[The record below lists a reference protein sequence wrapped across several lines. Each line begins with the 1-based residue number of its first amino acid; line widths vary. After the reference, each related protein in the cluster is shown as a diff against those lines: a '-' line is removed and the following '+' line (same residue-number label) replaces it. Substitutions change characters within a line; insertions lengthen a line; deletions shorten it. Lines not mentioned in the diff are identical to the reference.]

1 MINPRIITVSA
12 GIGFCLSFLIG
23 LIFKVN
29 FLSLLFRAV
38 IFALVFAVVVAIA
51 CIVFD
56 KFLSNESNYD
66 SELAKDSSS
75 NATGS
80 VVNIT
85 VDDDNLPDD
94 DYAPKFSVGNNRQAL
109 SSSVFGDD
117 EKSSVDD
124 ISSSKES
131 NSVNEAET
139 SGDDSSVVN
148 SSVTNGSE
156 SVTVS
161 QNKDDSFQPV
171 SLTDVSKPSENTTS
185 SKGSS
190 NVLDDLPEIGE
201 LPSSVS
207 SDSDSV
213 DVAKS
218 SDSSS
223 GAISSSDQNTQL
235 MAQAI
240 KTLLAKDE
248 D

>member
-139 SGDDSSVVN
+139 SGDDSSV
-148 SSVTNGSE
+148 TNGSE

>member
-23 LIFKVN
+23 LIFKVS

-38 IFALVFAVVVAIA
+38 IFALVFAVVAAIA

-56 KFLSNESNYD
+56 KFLSNGSNYD

-75 NATGS
+75 SSTGS

-109 SSSVFGDD
+109 SSSVFGGD

-124 ISSSKES
+124 ISKEN
-131 NSVNEAET
+131 NSVNEAEP
-139 SGDDSSVVN
+139 SGDNNVVDSS
-148 SSVTNGSE
+148 SVANGSK
-156 SVTVS
+156 SASAS
-161 QNKDDSFQPV
+161 QNQDGSFKPV
-171 SLTDVSKPSENTTS
+171 SLADVSKPSENTAA

-190 NVLDDLPEIGE
+190 NVLDDLPDIGE
-201 LPSSVS
+201 LPSNVS
-207 SDSDSV
+207 SGSESV
-213 DVAKS
+213 DVPKS

-223 GAISSSDQNTQL
+223 GSTSSSDQNTQL